1 MKAKGILYPGNTFRE
16 IDAELAR
23 RRFGDFIR
31 QAWHVVEPGR
41 PFISAWHVD
50 AIADHLQAVS
60 EGRIKNLLINIP
72 PGHGKSLIV
81 SVLWPAWQ
89 WIRTDEGGCWR
100 GLFASYDFGL
110 AIRDSVRCRSLIESP
125 WYRETFRPL
134 WQLSCDQNEKG
145 LFENTKSGS
154 RISLSVG
161 GRSTGLRGDAIV
173 VDDPLN
179 ASDQF
184 SDRVLSD
191 TVFWWDQSMSSR
203 LNDMER
209 GNKIVIMQRLSE
221 RDLSGHALE
230 RGNYEHLCLPS
241 EFEPGRRA
249 ATSIG
254 WCDPRTAPGE
264 VLFPALYSQKVLDQ
278 AKIDLGSAGYAGQ
291 HQQRPSPAAGG
302 VLQRH
307 WWRYWQPRGA
317 GLPPVR
323 IRLPDGSELAIEAV
337 ELPEKFDAVTQS
349 WDLTFKDNK
358 TSDYVVGQV
367 LARKGASRYV
377 LHQVRERMDMPR
389 TVQAIRKVSA
399 DYPDSKAKLVE
410 DKANG
415 PAVIQSLKNEISGL
429 IAINPEGG
437 KMSRASAVSPELE
450 AGDWHLPHPAIALW
464 VPGFIEE
471 CAAFPNGTHD
481 DQVDAWSQ
489 GANYMGR
496 RIIEP
501 NIRFIDLGPNYRPA
515 QGTLSSQCFGDW
527 LRVG

>member
-1 MKAKGILYPGNTFRE
+1 
-16 IDAELAR
+16 
-23 RRFGDFIR
+23 
-31 QAWHVVEPGR
+31 
-41 PFISAWHVD
+41 
-50 AIADHLQAVS
+50 
-60 EGRIKNLLINIP
+60 
-72 PGHGKSLIV
+72 
-81 SVLWPAWQ
+81 
-89 WIRTDEGGCWR
+89 
-100 GLFASYDFGL
+100 
-110 AIRDSVRCRSLIESP
+110 
-125 WYRETFRPL
+125 
-134 WQLSCDQNEKG
+134 
-145 LFENTKSGS
+145 
-154 RISLSVG
+154 
-161 GRSTGLRGDAIV
+161 
-173 VDDPLN
+173 
-179 ASDQF
+179 
-184 SDRVLSD
+184 
-191 TVFWWDQSMSSR
+191 
-203 LNDMER
+203 MER

-437 KMSRASAVSPELE
+437 KMSRASAVSPDLE